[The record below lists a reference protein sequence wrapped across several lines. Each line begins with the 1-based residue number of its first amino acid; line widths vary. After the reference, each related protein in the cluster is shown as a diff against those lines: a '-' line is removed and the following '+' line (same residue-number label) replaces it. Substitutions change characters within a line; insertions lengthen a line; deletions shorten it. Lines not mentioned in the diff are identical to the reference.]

1 MLTYAALIMLQVRNG
16 PGGYYEGSSVEAFV
30 SDLLARGLLVESVTL
45 PDYTGCGE
53 EDSPLLLR
61 DERLRLYRITAP
73 ADAGARM
80 RVNFQ
85 SPPGAFGRMTCSYLG
100 DDVDAEI
107 LGQWQQSVEDE
118 A

>member
-16 PGGYYEGSSVEAFV
+16 PGGCYEGSSVEAFV

-53 EDSPLLLR
+53 DSPLLLR
-61 DERLRLYRITAP
+61 DERLRLYRIAAP

-85 SPPGAFGRMTCSYLG
+85 SPPGAFGRMACSYLG

-107 LGQWQQSVEDE
+107 LGLWQQSVEDE

>member
-1 MLTYAALIMLQVRNG
+1 MLTYAALTMLQVRNG
-16 PGGYYEGSSVEAFV
+16 CYEGSSVEAFV
-30 SDLLARGLLVESVTL
+30 SDLLARGLLVESITL
-45 PDYTGCGE
+45 PDYTGYG

-80 RVNFQ
+80 RVDFQ

-100 DDVDAEI
+100 GDVDAEI
-107 LGQWQQSVEDE
+107 LGLWQQSVEDE

>member
-16 PGGYYEGSSVEAFV
+16 PGGCYEGSSFEAFV

-45 PDYTGCGE
+45 PDYTECG
-53 EDSPLLLR
+53 EDSPLRLR

-80 RVNFQ
+80 RVDFQ

-107 LGQWQQSVEDE
+107 LGLWQQSVEDE